1 MCYYCVNFIWRGCP
15 VLNFNQGEQ
24 DYPHVTRIVQSILN
38 FIWERIPILNS
49 AACYHVLHCS
59 SACLRGNAVLALLS
73 FTWWGWME
81 NRTAPLPFSASF
93 EENKP
98 NSSVTIISLTGQ
110 ASILRGCP
118 ILYFIW
124 EQGCPV
130 INLNATWQEQNSPFS
145 TSFEKNKLTCPVAIL
160 NSIWGELCPTQ
171 HAIIGILHEKNVQ
184 DCAVTFSA
192 SFEENKPNSPVT
204 ILSLTQQVSIWMSCS
219 LLHLRTGQS
228 F

>member
-1 MCYYCVNFIWRGCP
+1 MKRMSCSRLHSRKTGLSSCNKNRTVHSELP
-15 VLNFNQGEQ
+15 
-24 DYPHVTRIVQSILN
+24 
-38 FIWERIPILNS
+38 IPILNS
-49 AACYHVLHCS
+49 TACYHVLHCS

-81 NRTAPLPFSASF
+81 NRTALSASF
-93 EENKP
+93 EENRQTKQP
-98 NSSVTIISLTGQ
+98 CYHYQ
-110 ASILRGCP
+110 PYRASINFKWRACP

-160 NSIWGELCPTQ
+160 NSIWGELCPAQ

-184 DCAVTFSA
+184 DCVVTFQLHLRKTNQTVLLPFSA
-192 SFEENKPNSPVT
+192 SHSKCQFHMKR
-204 ILSLTQQVSIWMSCS
+204 MSCS
-219 LLHLRTGQS
+219 LLHLRRTGQS